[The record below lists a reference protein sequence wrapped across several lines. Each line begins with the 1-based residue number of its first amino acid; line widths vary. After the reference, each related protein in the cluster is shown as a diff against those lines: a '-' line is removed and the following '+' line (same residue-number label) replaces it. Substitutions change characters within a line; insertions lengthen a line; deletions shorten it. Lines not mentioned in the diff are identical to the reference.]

1 MILLSIDPGTRVAGF
16 AIFERTGRAVSLLHY
31 GALVQESQA
40 TLVVKIGTFA
50 EYIESLCVEW
60 KVTDIALETSFLGKN
75 AQNFLKLG
83 YMRGVLYALAYKKHL
98 TLHEYAPSQIK
109 QSVAGSGS
117 ADKQMVAR
125 VVARLFPGIAR
136 NLSEDTT
143 DAIAIGLCA
152 LWRTPIR

>member
-16 AIFERTGRAVSLLHY
+16 ALFERNNRAVSILHY
-31 GALVQESQA
+31 GALVQDSQA
-40 TLVVKIGTFA
+40 SLIVKIGTFA
-50 EYIESLCVEW
+50 EYFEALCIEW

-83 YMRGVLYALAYKKHL
+83 YMRGVLYALAYKRGL
-98 TLHEYAPSQIK
+98 AIHEYAPSQIK

-117 ADKQMVAR
+117 ADKQTVAR
-125 VVARLFPGIAR
+125 VVTRLFPGIAR

-152 LWRTPIR
+152 LWRTT